1 MRHDNEMAYRR
12 MRQDMLVEAQRRNDL
27 ETVARLNAL
36 EARLAGVQ
44 PVPMAQALQQAGV
57 PPAAV
62 MEQAV
67 LTGQVPEAQPVSVQQ
82 PTVIYV
88 QRRSSLT
95 WLWVLIGLGVVG
107 GVAYVV
113 IQSRNSNPKNPMF

>member
-1 MRHDNEMAYRR
+1 MVRGFID
-12 MRQDMLVEAQRRNDL
+12 
-27 ETVARLNAL
+27 
-36 EARLAGVQ
+36 
-44 PVPMAQALQQAGV
+44 
-57 PPAAV
+57 
-62 MEQAV
+62 